1 MKSNG
6 PQPIIF
12 WLKVET
18 PWFIFKVM
26 AIQLVLDTQQATP
39 LTSYPT
45 LVAHG
50 SKAST
55 QKNIED
61 SH

>member
-1 MKSNG
+1 MKSSG

-26 AIQLVLDTQQATP
+26 AMQWALATQQTTP

-45 LVAHG
+45 LVVHG